1 MWNTKGKNSV
11 DLTMT
16 EGDFGVEMTVEID
29 GFTISSS
36 DTVELTVKKT
46 RNGKAIIEKTFEI
59 NEDNT
64 IDLVFTEDET
74 DDLKVGTYLYRLD
87 IYRNGLFMYCVV
99 NNAKLKVEDKI

>member
-1 MWNTKGKNSV
+1 MWKTKGKNSV

-46 RNGKAIIEKTFEI
+46 RNGKAIVEKTFEI

-64 IDLVFTEDET
+64 IDLVFTEDES

-87 IYRNGLFMYCVV
+87 IYRNGVFMYNVV

>member
-16 EGDFGVEMTVEID
+16 EGDFGVEMSIAID
-29 GFTISSS
+29 GLSISTS
-36 DTVELTVKKT
+36 DTIELTIKKE
-46 RNGKAIIEKTFEI
+46 RNGKAILEKTFEI
-59 NEDNT
+59 NDDNT
-64 IDLVFTEDET
+64 IDLVFTEAET

-87 IYRNGLFMYCVV
+87 VYRNGLFMYNVV

>member
-46 RNGKAIIEKTFEI
+46 RNGKAIVEKTFEI

-64 IDLVFTEDET
+64 IDLVFTEDES

-87 IYRNGLFMYCVV
+87 IYRNGVFMYNVV